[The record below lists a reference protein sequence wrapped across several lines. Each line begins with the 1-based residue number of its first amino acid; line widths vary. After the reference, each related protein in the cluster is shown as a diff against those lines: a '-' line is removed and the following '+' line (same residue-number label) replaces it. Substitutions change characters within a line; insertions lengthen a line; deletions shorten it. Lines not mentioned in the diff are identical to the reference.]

1 MVSLLLKLLSL
12 QEKQSERLGNG
23 NIFGAG
29 ITIIPHTVPIPQDL
43 ASTWQ
48 LADAQ
53 SIFEERIY
61 EWMNAQLSAWGKGYI
76 CETFGGWISQ
86 AYGTVDELSSF
97 PFFPERIVL
106 SSFPY
111 FLTGADFFN
120 SIISFLEWLQIYR
133 KIEKIA
139 QSSHRS
145 PHLFPIISILCECG
159 IFIITV
165 NQHGFVIAS

>member
-29 ITIIPHTVPIPQDL
+29 ITTIPHTVPIPQDL

-61 EWMNAQLSAWGKGYI
+61 EWMNAQLSA
-76 CETFGGWISQ
+76 
-86 AYGTVDELSSF
+86 
-97 PFFPERIVL
+97 
-106 SSFPY
+106 
-111 FLTGADFFN
+111 
-120 SIISFLEWLQIYR
+120 
-133 KIEKIA
+133 
-139 QSSHRS
+139 
-145 PHLFPIISILCECG
+145 
-159 IFIITV
+159 
-165 NQHGFVIAS
+165 